1 MNVVDVIPIIILGGV
16 VVWILGGLI
25 IENIRVKY
33 AQRKNN

>member
-33 AQRKNN
+33 SQRKIR